1 MLRYKCPSDAPRRRS
16 SCCRVFC
23 SRSAFSDS
31 CAASPGTMPIK
42 RPKGEKCAVGGF
54 GKDRRTADFDDG
66 RGVPSAGG
74 QPACLA
80 VQTPKG
86 SKPWHGQ
93 LDSLQVACL
102 GIVGG
107 GPWCCCIG
115 VEDLRA
121 LLQRSNAVGLRL
133 FKLRQDCAP
142 TCERLGYREPD
153 AAQEAEGCSCCY

>member
-1 MLRYKCPSDAPRRRS
+1 
-16 SCCRVFC
+16 
-23 SRSAFSDS
+23 
-31 CAASPGTMPIK
+31 MPIK

-107 GPWCCCIG
+107 GPGAAALVSKICARYCSEATQWDYVCSNCAKI
-115 VEDLRA
+115 VLQLASDWATENRTLR
-121 LLQRSNAVGLRL
+121 
-133 FKLRQDCAP
+133 KRQK
-142 TCERLGYREPD
+142 
-153 AAQEAEGCSCCY
+153 AAHVATKYSTLHTPLYQW